1 MKQRQTHNV
10 ETWAL
15 PKWDKNGKP
24 VEKAAQPLT
33 SEAVENTELEP
44 EEELRLPTARELQ
57 DIRDQ
62 AWQEG
67 WQEGLKKGHE
77 EGLQKGLQEGREQ
90 GLPEGVEQGIER
102 GRKLGHEQGL
112 KDAQA
117 EMDQLRMTFA
127 ILLTQLDEQLQS
139 ERTELDQAL
148 VSLVMRL
155 TKNLVLRELSMSPEL
170 IQAIV
175 AKAVSALP
183 NPSER
188 IVIEVNPQHVELVNE
203 LAEQHESDW
212 VVKSNEQL
220 AEGGCTLRTTNSLVD
235 YTLEHRFKQQ
245 IEAILTEAD
254 LNPDVLMKILQD
266 PAELLTDEVQELVM
280 EQTLVEPV
288 EADAEPDH
296 RAQQVLSPGYGTPT
310 PGQESTLDQGTPT
323 LGQEASPSD
332 QETPTPGQESTPD
345 HGTPTPALEASA
357 SDQGTPTPGQESTPD
372 QGTPTSEQEASTP
385 DQGTPTPGQES
396 TSDQGTP
403 TPGQESTSD
412 QGTPTP
418 GQEST
423 PDQGTPTLGQE
434 ASAPDQG
441 TPTSQEVHERMGMP
455 ASGGMPGVDEDE
467 QAADDVREAADH
479 ET

>member
-1 MKQRQTHNV
+1 MTLKQRQTHNV

-24 VEKAAQPLT
+24 IEKVAQTPDPTTETVETIEP
-33 SEAVENTELEP
+33 EP

-57 DIRDQ
+57 EIRDQ

-67 WQEGLKKGHE
+67 WQEGLKKGHD
-77 EGLQKGLQEGREQ
+77 EGLEKGLQEGREQ

-102 GRKLGHEQGL
+102 GQKLGHEQGL
-112 KDAQA
+112 KDAQE

-203 LAEQHESDW
+203 LAEQHESNW

-245 IEAILTEAD
+245 IEAILTEAE

-266 PAELLTDEVQELVM
+266 PVELPVDEVQELVS
-280 EQTLVEPV
+280 EQTLAEPM
-288 EADAEPDH
+288 AAGAEPDPQDQETPT
-296 RAQQVLSPGYGTPT
+296 AEQGTPTAEQGTPTAEQGTPT
-310 PGQESTLDQGTPT
+310 PEQETPTAEQGTPTAEQGTPTPEQETPTPEQGTPTVEQGTPT
-323 LGQEASPSD
+323 LQEESSPAVGPKA
-332 QETPTPGQESTPD
+332 E
-345 HGTPTPALEASA
+345 
-357 SDQGTPTPGQESTPD
+357 
-372 QGTPTSEQEASTP
+372 
-385 DQGTPTPGQES
+385 
-396 TSDQGTP
+396 
-403 TPGQESTSD
+403 
-412 QGTPTP
+412 
-418 GQEST
+418 
-423 PDQGTPTLGQE
+423 
-434 ASAPDQG
+434 
-441 TPTSQEVHERMGMP
+441 
-455 ASGGMPGVDEDE
+455 GV
-467 QAADDVREAADH
+467 QAADVVQEATDH